1 VYAELHTL
9 SNFSF
14 LRGASHCEELV
25 VQAKRLHYRALALT
39 DECSLAGVVR
49 AHVAAKQCELPLIVG
64 AELNCVDALKLVALA
79 TNRAGYGALSRL
91 ISRARRAGDK
101 GHYVLER
108 RDLENALEGCLII
121 WLPQTD
127 ATALPH
133 QAEDG
138 RWLRERFAGRLWVG
152 VELLTGGSD
161 ARRLALLQALGKALE
176 LPQVA
181 AGDVH
186 MHRRNRRALQD
197 VLTAIR
203 LGIPLHEA
211 GVRLFPNGERCLRP
225 LERLSELYPAAL
237 LEQTLAIAERCT
249 FSLDELRYEYP
260 EEIVPAGETPTSHLR
275 ALTLAGCAKRWPQG
289 VPCGV
294 RKGLEHELRLIAEL
308 RFEPFFLTVNDV
320 VQYARSQG
328 ILCQGRGSA
337 ANSIV
342 CYCLQITEVDPSRMS
357 MLFERFIS
365 KERNEPPDIDV
376 DFEHERREEV
386 IQYIYGKYG
395 RERAALAATV
405 ICYRPR
411 SALRDVGK
419 ALGYDLAQVDRLASS
434 MQWWDGQ
441 RVDPERIRALGF
453 DPSDPRTTR
462 LMALTTE
469 ILGFPRH
476 LSQHV
481 GGFVIARGRLD
492 ELVPIENAAMPERT
506 VIQWDK
512 DDLDALGLLKVD
524 VLGLGMLSAIR
535 RAFELINRF
544 GGTPGS
550 DLNLATVP
558 SEDAAVYDMICRADT
573 VGVFQIESRA
583 QMSMLPRLRPRNFYD
598 LVIEVAIVR
607 PGPIQGEMV
616 HPYLRRR
623 NGEEAVHYP
632 SKEVEGVLSRTLGV
646 PIFQEQ
652 VMQLAIVAA
661 GFSPGEADGLRRAM
675 AAWKR
680 KGGLEPFQQKLIN
693 GMRGRGYTESFAN
706 QIFNQILGFGEY
718 GFPECVVGD
727 TRVIDADTG
736 RWVTIEDVFR
746 GKARLENTLA
756 CDPELKLRSRK
767 VLRVIQS
774 GVKPVWRMRT
784 ALGHEICATAE
795 HPFMTLSGWRNLGEL
810 RVGDHVATARSMPVA
825 GGCKWPRHKILGVWG
840 CGARA
845 KALPPQVF
853 ELCNG
858 NIGLLLAR
866 LWEGD
871 GGFSMRGHASY
882 DTASIVLAFQI
893 QHLLLRLGIVI
904 RRDREAR
911 GITWKELGHRAEL
924 CVREIQSRG
933 TAKIG
938 FRRHVIERVGKAL
951 GSCDLLRLA
960 GSDIY
965 WDRIVSIEPVG
976 DKETYDLKIEGDHN
990 FVANHFVVHNS
1001 HSASFAL
1008 LVYTSAW
1015 IKHYE
1020 PAAFC
1025 AALINSQ
1032 PMGFYAPAQLVR
1044 DARAHDVEVRPV
1056 AVDTSAWDCTL
1067 ERREDG
1073 RPALRLGLRMVKRLS
1088 EEGAKRLVAA
1098 RAVRPFTGLEDL
1110 AERASLDRRD
1120 LEALAAGDALAG
1132 MAGHRYRAYWQVSGI
1147 ERPLPLLSA
1156 ETAVPEGIPLLRAP
1170 REGHDIVADYG
1181 SLGLSLRRH
1190 PLALLRRRL
1199 EARGILTTEAL
1210 WGLPSGR
1217 WVTTAGM
1224 VITRQR
1230 PGSASGVTFVT
1241 MEDET
1246 GHVNLIVWKRIAEEQ
1261 RAALL
1266 ESRLLEV
1273 RGPVQREG
1281 DVLHVIAQRLTNLS
1295 ALLGELVFESRDFR

>member
-1 VYAELHTL
+1 
-9 SNFSF
+9 
-14 LRGASHCEELV
+14 
-25 VQAKRLHYRALALT
+25 
-39 DECSLAGVVR
+39 
-49 AHVAAKQCELPLIVG
+49 
-64 AELNCVDALKLVALA
+64 
-79 TNRAGYGALSRL
+79 
-91 ISRARRAGDK
+91 
-101 GHYVLER
+101 
-108 RDLENALEGCLII
+108 
-121 WLPQTD
+121 
-127 ATALPH
+127 
-133 QAEDG
+133 
-138 RWLRERFAGRLWVG
+138 
-152 VELLTGGSD
+152 
-161 ARRLALLQALGKALE
+161 
-176 LPQVA
+176 
-181 AGDVH
+181 
-186 MHRRNRRALQD
+186 
-197 VLTAIR
+197 
-203 LGIPLHEA
+203 
-211 GVRLFPNGERCLRP
+211 
-225 LERLSELYPAAL
+225 
-237 LEQTLAIAERCT
+237 
-249 FSLDELRYEYP
+249 
-260 EEIVPAGETPTSHLR
+260 
-275 ALTLAGCAKRWPQG
+275 
-289 VPCGV
+289 
-294 RKGLEHELRLIAEL
+294 
-308 RFEPFFLTVNDV
+308 
-320 VQYARSQG
+320 
-328 ILCQGRGSA
+328 
-337 ANSIV
+337 
-342 CYCLQITEVDPSRMS
+342 
-357 MLFERFIS
+357 
-365 KERNEPPDIDV
+365 
-376 DFEHERREEV
+376 
-386 IQYIYGKYG
+386 
-395 RERAALAATV
+395 
-405 ICYRPR
+405 
-411 SALRDVGK
+411 
-419 ALGYDLAQVDRLASS
+419 
-434 MQWWDGQ
+434 
-441 RVDPERIRALGF
+441 
-453 DPSDPRTTR
+453 
-462 LMALTTE
+462 
-469 ILGFPRH
+469 
-476 LSQHV
+476 
-481 GGFVIARGRLD
+481 
-492 ELVPIENAAMPERT
+492 MPERT
-506 VIQWDK
+506 VIEWDK

-524 VLGLGMLSAIR
+524 VLALGMLSAIR
-535 RAFELINRF
+535 RAFGLIKEF
-544 GGTPGS
+544 GGTSRRGNARVAGE
-550 DLNLATVP
+550 LNMATVP
-558 SEDAAVYDMICRADT
+558 GEDPAVYDMICRADT

-583 QMSMLPRLRPRNFYD
+583 QMSMLPRLKPRNFYD

-623 NGEEAVHYP
+623 NGEEAVNYP
-632 SKEVEGVLSRTLGV
+632 SQEVEGVLSRTLGV

-680 KGGLEPFQQKLIN
+680 KGGLEPFQQKLID
-693 GMRGRGYTESFAN
+693 GMRSRGYTESFAN

-746 GKARLENTLA
+746 GKACLENTLA

-774 GVKPVWRMRT
+774 GIKPVWRMRT

-795 HPFMTLSGWRNLGEL
+795 HPFMTLSGWRNLEAL

-825 GGCKWPRHKILGVWG
+825 GVRKWRMSRDIIPIAIR
-840 CGARA
+840 
-845 KALPPQVF
+845 
-853 ELCNG
+853 
-858 NIGLLLAR
+858 
-866 LWEGD
+866 
-871 GGFSMRGHASY
+871 S
-882 DTASIVLAFQI
+882 T
-893 QHLLLRLGIVI
+893 I
-904 RRDREAR
+904 RRDLEAL
-911 GITWKELGHRAEL
+911 GITWKELGHRAKL

-933 TAKIG
+933 TVKIG
-938 FRRHVIERVGKAL
+938 FRRHVIESVGKAL

-965 WDRIVSIEPVG
+965 WDRVVSIEPVG

-1008 LVYTSAW
+1008 LVYISAW

-1044 DARAHDVEVRPV
+1044 DARAHGVEVRPV

-1067 ERREDG
+1067 ERRENG
-1073 RPALRLGLRMVKRLS
+1073 TPALRLGLRMVKRLS

-1190 PLALLRRRL
+1190 PLALLRKRL
-1199 EARGILTTEAL
+1199 EARGIVPTEAL
-1210 WGLPSGR
+1210 WDLPTGR
-1217 WVTTAGM
+1217 QVTTAGM

-1230 PGSASGVTFVT
+1230 PGSAGGVTFVT

-1266 ESRLLEV
+1266 GSRLLEV
-1273 RGPVQREG
+1273 RGPLQREG
-1281 DVLHVIAQRLTNLS
+1281 DVLHVIAQRLTDLS
-1295 ALLGELVFESRDFR
+1295 ALLGELSFESRDFR

>member
-1 VYAELHTL
+1 VYAELHAL

-14 LRGASHCEELV
+14 LRGASHPEELV
-25 VQAKRLHYRALALT
+25 AQAKHRGYRALALT

-49 AHVAAKQCELPLIVG
+49 AHVAAKQCELPLIIG
-64 AELNCVDALKLVALA
+64 AELSCVDALKLVALA
-79 TNRAGYGALSRL
+79 TDRASYGALSRL
-91 ISRARRAGDK
+91 ITRARRGGAK

-108 RDLENALEGCLII
+108 RDLENALDGCLIL
-121 WLPQTD
+121 WLPQTGG
-127 ATALPH
+127 ALLPR
-133 QAEDG
+133 QAADG
-138 RWLRERFAGRLWVG
+138 RWLRERFAGRLWLG

-161 ARRLALLQALGKALE
+161 AKRLALLQALGTTLE
-176 LPQVA
+176 LPRVA

-186 MHRRNRRALQD
+186 LHRRSRRALQD

-225 LERLSELYPAAL
+225 LERLRELYPAAL

-249 FSLDELRYEYP
+249 FNLEELRYEYP

-275 ALTLAGCAKRWPQG
+275 ALTWAGCAKRWPQG
-289 VPCGV
+289 APPAV

-308 RFEPFFLTVNDV
+308 KFEPFFLTVHDV
-320 VQYARSQG
+320 VQFARSQS

-337 ANSIV
+337 ANSMV

-419 ALGYDLAQVDRLASS
+419 ALGFDLAEVDRLASG

-441 RVDPERIRALGF
+441 RIDPERIRASGF
-453 DPSDPRTTR
+453 DPGDVRTRR
-462 LMALTTE
+462 LMALTAE

-506 VIQWDK
+506 VIEWDK

-524 VLGLGMLSAIR
+524 VLALGMLSAIR
-535 RAFELINRF
+535 RAFGLINDF
-544 GGTPGS
+544 GGTSRVAGE
-550 DLNLATVP
+550 LNMATVP

-583 QMSMLPRLRPRNFYD
+583 QMSMLPRLKPRNYYD

-623 NGEEAVHYP
+623 NGEEAVNYP

-680 KGGLEPFQQKLIN
+680 KGGLEPFQRKLID
-693 GMRGRGYTESFAN
+693 GMRAKGYAESFAN

-756 CDPELKLRSRK
+756 CDAEFKLRSRK

-774 GVKPVWRMRT
+774 GIKPVWRMR
-784 ALGHEICATAE
+784 AASGHEICATAE

-810 RVGDHVATARSMPVA
+810 RVGDPVAAARS
-825 GGCKWPRHKILGVWG
+825 
-840 CGARA
+840 
-845 KALPPQVF
+845 
-853 ELCNG
+853 
-858 NIGLLLAR
+858 
-866 LWEGD
+866 
-871 GGFSMRGHASY
+871 S
-882 DTASIVLAFQI
+882 
-893 QHLLLRLGIVI
+893 
-904 RRDREAR
+904 
-911 GITWKELGHRAEL
+911 
-924 CVREIQSRG
+924 
-933 TAKIG
+933 
-938 FRRHVIERVGKAL
+938 
-951 GSCDLLRLA
+951 
-960 GSDIY
+960 SDIY
-965 WDRIVSIEPVG
+965 WDRIVSLEPVG
-976 DKETYDLKIEGDHN
+976 DKQTFDLKIEGDHN

-1008 LVYTSAW
+1008 LVYTSSW

-1025 AALINSQ
+1025 AALLNSQ

-1044 DARAHDVEVRPV
+1044 DARAHGVEVR
-1056 AVDTSAWDCTL
+1056 AASAEASAWDATL
-1067 ERREDG
+1067 ERRDDG
-1073 RPALRLGLRMVKRLS
+1073 RPALRLGLRLVRRLS
-1088 EEGAKRLVAA
+1088 EEGARRLIAA
-1098 RAVRPFTGLEDL
+1098 RAVRSFADIADL
-1110 AERASLDRRD
+1110 AERAALDRRD
-1120 LEALAAGDALAG
+1120 LEALAASDALAG
-1132 MAGHRYRAYWQVSGI
+1132 IAGHRYRAFWQVSGV
-1147 ERPLPLLSA
+1147 EHALSLLGA
-1156 ETAVPEGIPLLRAP
+1156 DTAVPEGIPLLRAP

-1190 PLALLRRRL
+1190 PLALLRKRL
-1199 EARGILTTEAL
+1199 EARGIVTTAAL
-1210 WGLPSGR
+1210 WDLPTGR
-1217 WVTTAGM
+1217 RVTTAGL

-1246 GHVNLIVWKRIAEEQ
+1246 GHVNLIVWKRVAEEQ

-1266 ESRLLEV
+1266 GSRLLEV
-1273 RGPVQREG
+1273 RGALQREG
-1281 DVLHVIAQRLTNLS
+1281 DVLHVIAQRLTDLS
-1295 ALLGELVFESRDFR
+1295 ALLGELEFESRDFR